1 MLNFPSRSWA
11 EIDMDALAHNMRE
24 IRRITDPG
32 CEIAAVVKADAY
44 GHGAIQVAELL
55 LKNGASRLAVSMVD
69 EAAELRRSGI
79 TAPILTLGQTDIRRI
94 PEVIEAD
101 LEQTVF
107 SLDFARALSEQAAAD
122 GKTVKI
128 HIKIDTG
135 MNRVGFLPSEES
147 YEQILEI
154 SRLPGISVTGIFS
167 HFAVADT
174 NDDEYT
180 RMQFSTFTEALDIL
194 EKRGFPVPTRHI
206 CNSAGILRFPEMHLD
221 MVRAGLIIYGM
232 IPPGCPNPYTPV
244 DLRPAMSLKSSVVQ
258 VKSIDIGQTISYGR
272 RFAVSRESVIATI
285 PIGYADGYAR
295 RLSNRASALLHGQR
309 VPVVGTVCMDMS
321 MLDVTDLGE
330 PVRVGDEA
338 VLFGKQKING
348 EDFCLPVDEIADLL
362 DTVNYEITCLVG
374 KRVPRAYVSQG
385 EIIRMHSCIW

>member
-24 IRRITDPG
+24 IRRITAPG

-55 LKNGASRLAVSMVD
+55 LENGASRLAVSMVD

-94 PEVIEAD
+94 PEIVEEG

-107 SLDFARALSEQAAAD
+107 SLDFARALSERATAE
-122 GKTVKI
+122 GKTVPI

-147 YEQILEI
+147 FEQIMAI
-154 SRLPGISVTGIFS
+154 SRLPGISVAGIFS

-174 NDDEYT
+174 PDDEYT
-180 RMQFSTFTEALDIL
+180 KRQFSAFTEALDIL
-194 EKRGFPVPTRHI
+194 RTRGFCVPTRHI

-232 IPPGCPNPYTPV
+232 IPPGCPDPYTPI
-244 DLRPAMSLKSSVVQ
+244 DLRPAMSLKSSVVL
-258 VKSIDIGQTISYGR
+258 VKSVEEGQTISYGR
-272 RFAVSRESVIATI
+272 RFCAGRRSVIATI

-321 MLDVTDLGE
+321 MLDVTDIGD
-330 PVRVGDEA
+330 PVKVGDET
-338 VLFGKQKING
+338 VLFGKQRING
-348 EDFCLPVDEIADLL
+348 KDFCLPVDEIADLL

>member
-1 MLNFPSRSWA
+1 
-11 EIDMDALAHNMRE
+11 
-24 IRRITDPG
+24 
-32 CEIAAVVKADAY
+32 
-44 GHGAIQVAELL
+44 
-55 LKNGASRLAVSMVD
+55 
-69 EAAELRRSGI
+69 
-79 TAPILTLGQTDIRRI
+79 
-94 PEVIEAD
+94 
-101 LEQTVF
+101 
-107 SLDFARALSEQAAAD
+107 
-122 GKTVKI
+122 
-128 HIKIDTG
+128 
-135 MNRVGFLPSEES
+135 
-147 YEQILEI
+147 
-154 SRLPGISVTGIFS
+154 
-167 HFAVADT
+167 
-174 NDDEYT
+174 
-180 RMQFSTFTEALDIL
+180 
-194 EKRGFPVPTRHI
+194 
-206 CNSAGILRFPEMHLD
+206 
-221 MVRAGLIIYGM
+221 M
-232 IPPGCPNPYTPV
+232 IPPGCPNHTPV

>member
-24 IRRITDPG
+24 IRRITSPNS
-32 CEIAAVVKADAY
+32 EIAAVVKADAY

-55 LKNGASRLAVSMVD
+55 LCNGASRLAVSMVD
-69 EAAELRRSGI
+69 EAVELRRSGI
-79 TAPILTLGQTDIRRI
+79 TAPILTLGQTDVRRI
-94 PEVIEAD
+94 PEVIEAG

-107 SLDFARALSEQAAAD
+107 SLEFARVLSEQASAA
-122 GKTVKI
+122 GKTVNI

-147 YEQILEI
+147 YEDILTI
-154 SRLPGISVTGIFS
+154 SRLPGIWVEGIFS

-174 NDDEYT
+174 PDDEYT
-180 RMQFSTFTEALDIL
+180 RRQFSTFMEALEIL
-194 EKRGFPVPTRHI
+194 EKRGLSVPVRHI
-206 CNSAGILRFPEMHLD
+206 CNSAGLLRFPEMHLD
-221 MVRAGLIIYGM
+221 MVRAGLVIYGM
-232 IPPGCPNPYTPV
+232 IPPGCPSPYTDV
-244 DLRPAMSLKSSVVQ
+244 DLRPAMSLKSSVVL
-258 VKSIDIGQTISYGR
+258 VKSIEEGQTVSYGR
-272 RFAVSRESVIATI
+272 RFTAGRESRVVTI

-309 VPVVGTVCMDMS
+309 VPVIGTVCMDMT
-321 MLDVTDLGE
+321 MLDVTDLSE
-330 PVRVGDEA
+330 AVQVGDEA

-348 EDFCLPVDEIADLL
+348 KDFYLSVDEIADLL

-374 KRVPRAYVSQG
+374 KRVPRAYVSNG
-385 EIIRMHSCIW
+385 EIIHMHSCIW

>member
-24 IRRITDPG
+24 IRRITSPNS
-32 CEIAAVVKADAY
+32 EIAAVVKADAY

-55 LKNGASRLAVSMVD
+55 LCNGASRLAVSMVD
-69 EAAELRRSGI
+69 EAVELRRSGI
-79 TAPILTLGQTDIRRI
+79 TAPILTLGQTDVRRI
-94 PEVIEAD
+94 PEVIEAG

-107 SLDFARALSEQAAAD
+107 SLEFARVLSEQASAA
-122 GKTVKI
+122 GKTVNI

-147 YEQILEI
+147 YEDILTI
-154 SRLPGISVTGIFS
+154 SRLPGIWVEGIFS

-174 NDDEYT
+174 PDDEYT
-180 RMQFSTFTEALDIL
+180 RRQFSTFMEALEIL
-194 EKRGFPVPTRHI
+194 EKRGLSVPVRHI
-206 CNSAGILRFPEMHLD
+206 CNSAGLLRFKEMHLD
-221 MVRAGLIIYGM
+221 MVRAGLVIYGM
-232 IPPGCPNPYTPV
+232 IPPGCPSPYTDV
-244 DLRPAMSLKSSVVQ
+244 DLRPAMSLKSSVVL
-258 VKSIDIGQTISYGR
+258 VKSIEEGQTVSYGR
-272 RFAVSRESVIATI
+272 RFTAGRESRVVTI

-309 VPVVGTVCMDMS
+309 VPVIGTVCMDMT
-321 MLDVTDLGE
+321 MLDVTDLSE
-330 PVRVGDEA
+330 AVQVGDEA

-348 EDFCLPVDEIADLL
+348 KDFYLSVDEIADLL

-374 KRVPRAYVSQG
+374 KRVPRAYVSNG
-385 EIIRMHSCIW
+385 EIIHMHSCIW